1 MKAIIDLDWL
11 DSEIESED
19 YKMKIST
26 HELHVRGFERSR
38 NKLKLVRS
46 KCEPIKD
53 SKEKEMLSLLQ
64 RMYDEYSMNERIT
77 GSLLKFMIETR
88 ELIK

>member
-11 DSEIESED
+11 DAQIESETN
-19 YKMKIST
+19 KMKRST

-46 KCEPIKD
+46 KCEPIAT
-53 SKEKEMLSLLQ
+53 LHN
-64 RMYDEYSMNERIT
+64 RY
-77 GSLLKFMIETR
+77 TR
-88 ELIK
+88 FCIKRFSCTR

>member
-1 MKAIIDLDWL
+1 MKAIIDLEWL
-11 DSEIESED
+11 DAEIDRED

-46 KCEPIKD
+46 KCEP
-53 SKEKEMLSLLQ
+53 EKNQKNRPHSSPKLA
-64 RMYDEYSMNERIT
+64 
-77 GSLLKFMIETR
+77 
-88 ELIK
+88 